1 MGFEHIQRRRL
12 HHLSE
17 QRVAMLCHPQK
28 VLFLIFRWN
37 FLCYSLYL
45 LSLLLSLGTTRR
57 NLPRTLYI
65 NTFIFSCKMA
75 LGRQKGRCEL
85 PKTKDQDMQDNLKK
99 KMIYTEVIR
108 KIKKKQKTCLV
119 HLLIFMSLRKTII
132 QLQTL
137 FHENYKHR
145 II

>member
-1 MGFEHIQRRRL
+1 
-12 HHLSE
+12 
-17 QRVAMLCHPQK
+17 
-28 VLFLIFRWN
+28 
-37 FLCYSLYL
+37 
-45 LSLLLSLGTTRR
+45 
-57 NLPRTLYI
+57 
-65 NTFIFSCKMA
+65 
-75 LGRQKGRCEL
+75 
-85 PKTKDQDMQDNLKK
+85 MQDNLKK